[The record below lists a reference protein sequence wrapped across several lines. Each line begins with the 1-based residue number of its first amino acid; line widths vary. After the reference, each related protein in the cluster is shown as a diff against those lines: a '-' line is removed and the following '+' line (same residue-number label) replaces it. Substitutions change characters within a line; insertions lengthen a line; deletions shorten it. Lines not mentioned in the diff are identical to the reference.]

1 MSNASWLT
9 KLVIFDNFRHFKTH
23 KRITHEKIL
32 PAAVFA
38 ILLAACSQQ
47 TQDSASQ
54 AASSVAEDTKAN
66 ATVVA
71 QEAEAAA
78 QATGNAVENAAETA
92 SNAAKTLVPPLTK

>member
-1 MSNASWLT
+1 M
-9 KLVIFDNFRHFKTH
+9 K
-23 KRITHEKIL
+23 KIL

-54 AASSVAEDTKAN
+54 AASSVAQDTKAN

-92 SNAAKTLVPPLTK
+92 SNAAKNLGASVNEVTANEQSAEAKAPEDQQY

>member
-1 MSNASWLT
+1 M
-9 KLVIFDNFRHFKTH
+9 K
-23 KRITHEKIL
+23 KIL
-32 PAAVFA
+32 PAAVFFFFF
-38 ILLAACSQQ
+38 AACSQQ

-78 QATGNAVENAAETA
+78 QATG
-92 SNAAKTLVPPLTK
+92 KTLVPPLTK